1 MPRYP
6 QPQREPRISA
16 CRDTASLRQPQPSNE
31 SCARPQSRTHLPE
44 SRHADFDS
52 GRLACIH
59 VPALPLQLLVRR
71 HPEWMERP
79 AAVVDEDKPQGRIL
93 WVNEAAYRS
102 RVLPG
107 TRYAAGLSLCRRLCA
122 GEVHEEEI
130 DQGVRRL
137 LELLWRFSPEVEPS
151 ADEPGV
157 FWVNA
162 AGLRRIEQSLIG
174 WARRLRAELE
184 RDGFMS
190 RVAVGYRR
198 FDTYAAARVTRDIIV
213 FDSVT
218 AERRAALGVRLDR
231 LHIDPR
237 LRESLHKLGI
247 HTVKQF
253 IELPPDGLGKRFG
266 AEAVELYKEASDLER
281 RPLAPVPPPVPVQTL
296 AEFESPEANATRLLF
311 YIKKLLPAL
320 LEQLASWHQGL
331 TELVIEMTLDDGTHV
346 VKNVRP
352 AEATL
357 EAAVILDLVRLR
369 LSCTDLSAGV
379 VEMTVTAHGKRVTD
393 GQLSLFW
400 NRPKRDIT
408 AANRALARI
417 RAEFGRQA
425 VVWAKPRDAHLPEA
439 SFTWE
444 PLAKTKLPREPDG
457 VGLEVGPEVGSDAG
471 TDVVDT
477 ESNEPGPGGL
487 VAVPPDGSGNR
498 RAEVIARSVR
508 PLVRRM
514 FDKAVQLP
522 ARPRHEPDGWL
533 IRGLDQGPAVRLR
546 GPYVVSGGW
555 WVREV
560 HREYYFVETQRG
572 DVLWIYYDRQRRNWM
587 LQGHVN

>member
-6 QPQREPRISA
+6 QPEREHKISA

-44 SRHADFDS
+44 SRHADFDF

-79 AAVVDEDKPQGRIL
+79 VAVVDEDKPQGKVL

-107 TRYAAGLSLCRRLCA
+107 TRYAAGLSLCSRLCA
-122 GEVHEEEI
+122 GEVHEQEI

-157 FWVNA
+157 FWLNA
-162 AGLRRIEQSLIG
+162 AGLGRIEYSLTG

-184 RDGFMS
+184 RDGFLS

-198 FDTYAAARVTRDIIV
+198 FATYAAARVTRDITV
-213 FDSVT
+213 FDSAD
-218 AERRAALGVRLDR
+218 AEHRASLGVRLDR

-237 LRESLHKLGI
+237 LRESLAKLGI
-247 HTVKQF
+247 YTVQQF

-266 AEAVELYKEASDLER
+266 AEAVDLYKEASDRER
-281 RPLAPVPPPVPVQTL
+281 RPLVPVPPPVPVQTL
-296 AEFESPEANATRLLF
+296 AEFEYPESDANRLLF
-311 YIKKLLPAL
+311 YMKKLLPPL
-320 LEQLASWHQGL
+320 LEQLATWHQGL
-331 TELVIEMTLDDGTHV
+331 TELVIEMALDNGMRM

-352 AEATL
+352 ADATL
-357 EAAVILDLVRLR
+357 DTAVVLDLVRLR
-369 LSCTDLSAGV
+369 LGSADLSAGV
-379 VEMTVTAHGKRVTD
+379 VEMTVTAHGKRVGA

-400 NRPKRDIT
+400 NQPKRDI
-408 AANRALARI
+408 AAADRALARV
-417 RAEFGRQA
+417 RAEFGRDA

-444 PLAKTKLPREPDG
+444 PLTKTKLPRQGDEAGPASGGSPALPAEDG
-457 VGLEVGPEVGSDAG
+457 G
-471 TDVVDT
+471 
-477 ESNEPGPGGL
+477 
-487 VAVPPDGSGNR
+487 R
-498 RAEVIARSVR
+498 RADIIGRFVR

-522 ARPRHEPDGWL
+522 ARARHEPDGWL
-533 IRGLDQGPAVRLR
+533 IRGLEQGPAVRLR

-587 LQGHVN
+587 LQGQID

>member
-6 QPQREPRISA
+6 QPLREHKISA
-16 CRDTASLRQPQPSNE
+16 CRDTALLRQPQSSHE
-31 SCARPQSRTHLPE
+31 RCARPQSRTYLPE
-44 SRHADFDS
+44 SRHAGLYFDS
-52 GRLACIH
+52 PGPVATPGSASTSGTAGSEVATQAGRLACVH

-79 AAVVDEDKPQGRIL
+79 AAVVDEDKPQGKIL

-107 TRYAAGLSLCRRLCA
+107 MRYAAGLSLCRRLCA

-198 FDTYAAARVTRDIIV
+198 FDTYAAARVTRDITV
-213 FDSVT
+213 FDSAT

-247 HTVKQF
+247 DTVEQF

-266 AEAVELYKEASDLER
+266 AAAVDLYKEASDLER
-281 RPLAPVPPPVPVQTL
+281 RPLVPVPPPVPVQTL
-296 AEFESPEANATRLLF
+296 VEFEYPEADANRLLF
-311 YIKKLLPAL
+311 YIKKLVPAL

-331 TELVIEMTLDDGTHV
+331 TELVIEMALDNGTHV

-369 LSCTDLSAGV
+369 LSSTDLSAGV
-379 VEMTVTAHGKRVTD
+379 VEMTVTAHGKRVPD

-400 NRPKRDIT
+400 NRPKRDIV
-408 AANRALARI
+408 AADRALARI

-425 VVWAKPRDAHLPEA
+425 VVWAKRRDAHLPEA

-457 VGLEVGPEVGSDAG
+457 VGL
-471 TDVVDT
+471 
-477 ESNEPGPGGL
+477 
-487 VAVPPDGSGNR
+487 VAVPSDGSGNR
-498 RAEVIARSVR
+498 RAEIIGRSVR
-508 PLVRRM
+508 PLVRRV

-522 ARPRHEPDGWL
+522 ARERHEPDGWL

-587 LQGHVN
+587 LQGQVG